1 MSILVLLTALAFVV
15 VVTPIVRQLAIRINF
30 VATPRT
36 DRAHQNTTP
45 LMGGVALYIGLILA
59 IFLFTILLAIASDIW
74 DFEDVTWSINKVYI
88 TLAMSILMGLVG
100 LTDDRYRFPPF
111 IKASLQL
118 VVIIFLLETTEIG
131 VKMPT
136 VTTFNYY
143 LTVCWI
149 LYVMNAFNYLDNM
162 DGTAAT
168 VASVAA
174 IFFAVIATINGQVL
188 VAALASAIAGIS
200 LGFLRYNL
208 FAEEQRIFMGDA
220 GSLFLGYWLAILGL
234 KLTFPVESPLITWP
248 VPVLVLGIPLF
259 DTSMVFVSRLRR
271 GERFLT
277 GGVDHLAH
285 RLARLDYGRYGVPFL
300 LGFINMLLG
309 SVALLVMHS
318 DITTSL
324 IMQGVVLL
332 IGLYAFYHLDYHASY
347 EFITGKSLI
356 EDADE

>member
-1 MSILVLLTALAFVV
+1 MSILVLLTALTFVV
-15 VVTPIVRQLAIRINF
+15 IVTPMVRQFAIRINF
-30 VATPRT
+30 VATPRA

-45 LMGGVALYIGLILA
+45 LMGGVALYIGLMLA
-59 IFLFTILLAIASDIW
+59 ILLFTISLAVASDILNF
-74 DFEDVTWSINKVYI
+74 DDVTWSINEVYI
-88 TLAMSILMGLVG
+88 TLGMSILMGLVG
-100 LTDDRYRFPPF
+100 LLDDRYRFPPF
-111 IKASLQL
+111 LKAGLQL
-118 VVIIFLLETTEIG
+118 VVILILLETTEIS
-131 VKMPT
+131 VRMPT
-136 VTTFNYY
+136 VNTFNYY

-174 IFFAVIATINGQVL
+174 IFFAVIATINGQIL

-208 FAEEQRIFMGDA
+208 FAEEQKIFMGDA
-220 GSLFLGYWLAILGL
+220 GSLFLGYWLAILGM

-285 RLARLDYGRYGVPFL
+285 RLDRLDYGRYGVPFL
-300 LGFINMLLG
+300 LGFVNMLLG

-318 DITTSL
+318 SITTSL
-324 IMQGVVLL
+324 IVQGVVIV
-332 IGLYAFYHLDYHASY
+332 IGLYAFYHLEYKASH
-347 EFITGKSLI
+347 EFITGKSP
-356 EDADE
+356 DADALE

>member
-15 VVTPIVRQLAIRINF
+15 VVTPTVRQIAIRIDF
-30 VATPRT
+30 VAKPRS
-36 DRAHQNTTP
+36 DRAHQTTTP

-59 IFLFTILLAIASDIW
+59 IILFTFLLAIASDIW
-74 DFEDVTWSINKVYI
+74 DFDDTTWSINAVYI

-100 LTDDRYRFPPF
+100 LFDDRYRFPPF
-111 IKASLQL
+111 LKAGLQL
-118 VVIIFLLETTEIG
+118 VVVIILLETTDIS
-131 VKMPT
+131 VHMPT
-136 VTTFNYY
+136 VNTFNYY
-143 LTVCWI
+143 LTICWI

-174 IFFAVIATINGQVL
+174 IFFAMIATINDQVL

-208 FAEEQRIFMGDA
+208 FADKQKIFMGDA
-220 GSLFLGYWLAILGL
+220 GSLFLGYWLAIIGI
-234 KLTFPVESPLITWP
+234 KLTFQVESPLITWP

-259 DTSMVFVSRLRR
+259 DTSMVFISRLRR

-285 RLARLDYGRYGVPFL
+285 RLDRLDYGRYGVPFL

-309 SVALLVMHS
+309 SVAVLVMHS
-318 DITTSL
+318 NITTSL
-324 IMQGVVLL
+324 IMQGVVLM
-332 IGLYAFYHLDYHASY
+332 IGLYAFYHLEYQATH
-347 EFITGKSLI
+347 EFITGNTLS
-356 EDADE
+356 ENAEE